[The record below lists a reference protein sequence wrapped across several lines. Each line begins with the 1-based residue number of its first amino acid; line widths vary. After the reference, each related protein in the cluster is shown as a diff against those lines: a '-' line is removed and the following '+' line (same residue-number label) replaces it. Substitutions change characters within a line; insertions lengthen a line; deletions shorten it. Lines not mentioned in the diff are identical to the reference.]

1 MLLAVRKNHRAYPA
15 FSLYVFLNLSLGV
28 LAFLIYR
35 RLGFFSNASWRIA
48 WGMQALV
55 LCARGLAV
63 MEVCKHLLARYR
75 GVWALA
81 WRVLLGC
88 AALVLLYSGLAARH
102 GLGFLLPKA
111 ARALELAIATVIV
124 AVFVFLRYY
133 RVEAKR
139 EDRSIAIGFCLYSC
153 FSVLNNTVLER
164 FLDIYVPLWNFL
176 GMLAFLA
183 STLLWTWALSE
194 PHTEG
199 SREET
204 LLPAGVYQTFAPQF
218 NLRLRL
224 LNEQLLQFWKT
235 GATRN

>member
-1 MLLAVRKNHRAYPA
+1 
-15 FSLYVFLNLSLGV
+15 
-28 LAFLIYR
+28 
-35 RLGFFSNASWRIA
+35 
-48 WGMQALV
+48 
-55 LCARGLAV
+55 
-63 MEVCKHLLARYR
+63 
-75 GVWALA
+75 
-81 WRVLLGC
+81 
-88 AALVLLYSGLAARH
+88 
-102 GLGFLLPKA
+102 
-111 ARALELAIATVIV
+111 
-124 AVFVFLRYY
+124 
-133 RVEAKR
+133 
-139 EDRSIAIGFCLYSC
+139 
-153 FSVLNNTVLER
+153 VLNNTVLER

-183 STLLWTWALSE
+183 SMLLWTWALRE